1 MTEWQRNHRV
11 EEKHQKFNMSTSGKL
26 PANLDFLFR
35 SRLYFEHTAMLVLE
49 RRTGGQVRRDG
60 L

>member
-11 EEKHQKFNMSTSGKL
+11 GEKHRKFNMSTSGRL
-26 PANLDFLFR
+26 SANLDFLFQ
-35 SRLYFEHTAMLVLE
+35 SRLYFEHTAMLVPE

>member
-1 MTEWQRNHRV
+1 
-11 EEKHQKFNMSTSGKL
+11 MSTSGKL